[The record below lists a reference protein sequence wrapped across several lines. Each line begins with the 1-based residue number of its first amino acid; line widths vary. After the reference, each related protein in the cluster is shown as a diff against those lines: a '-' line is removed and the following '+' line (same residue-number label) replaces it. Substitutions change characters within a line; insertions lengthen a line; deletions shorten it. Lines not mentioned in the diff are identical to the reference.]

1 MQGRPGNEATT
12 AQQYA
17 TWTLVIVCRTYI
29 EEDLLESGLGYGVVH
44 YLVCQTPLSLYHR
57 EERHYLRLPADSV
70 KLEDIIIWGGQ
81 KLSSSNTIIV
91 S

>member
-1 MQGRPGNEATT
+1 M
-12 AQQYA
+12 
-17 TWTLVIVCRTYI
+17 CRTYI

-70 KLEDIIIWGGQ
+70 KLEDIIIFEEDR
-81 KLSSSNTIIV
+81 KLSSSNTLIV